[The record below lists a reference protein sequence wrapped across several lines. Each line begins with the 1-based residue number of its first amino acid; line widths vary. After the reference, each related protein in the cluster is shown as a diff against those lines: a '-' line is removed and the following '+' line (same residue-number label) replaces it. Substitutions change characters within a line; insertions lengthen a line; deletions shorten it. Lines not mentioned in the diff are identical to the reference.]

1 MIQRL
6 KFDSETMLVLLLT
19 HLDEFSV
26 VVPVGHEGELA
37 EEGQTVFSWLVEL
50 QFIRL
55 PHIPIVRP
63 VTHCKAENIENTS
76 TLNRITLAFGVQ
88 LFRLTLQLPS

>member
-1 MIQRL
+1 
-6 KFDSETMLVLLLT
+6 MLVLLLT

-26 VVPVGHEGELA
+26 VMSIGHEGELA
-37 EEGQTVFSWLVEL
+37 EEGQTVLPRLVEF

-63 VTHCKAENIENTS
+63 VAHWKAENIENTS
-76 TLNRITLAFGVQ
+76 TVHRTTLAFGVQ
-88 LFRLTLQLPS
+88 PHRVLKLLRLTLQLPSSG